1 MNRQHPRPHARGNI
15 MLITITVSEILD
27 HCQNLLDDPRKTT
40 TLGVTANNESMYVL
54 ALHVVIFLNNLSV
67 SNKLET

>member
-27 HCQNLLDDPRKTT
+27 HCQNLLDDPRIS
-40 TLGVTANNESMYVL
+40 VYVYYSRRVHKSTNKKIL
-54 ALHVVIFLNNLSV
+54 ALF
-67 SNKLET
+67 